1 LNSGSARRRN
11 RARIGA
17 GRGLV
22 GRGLNIHTLPIAH
35 PGEAKVPTGAS
46 PALAYPTAVFCWLL
60 SAGVYIAAK
69 WVAPEMPPWAL
80 CFWRLALAC
89 AILLPIVHHH
99 HGAMIALVK
108 SRALEVLVIGA
119 IGLTLCQ
126 GMIFTGLNYT
136 DATTAGIIMALS
148 PIMTMVL
155 ARFVLGEPLGVWKAL
170 GALLALC
177 GMVVIVA
184 RGDLAA
190 LLRLQF
196 SPGELWIVGS
206 ALCWG
211 LYTVLLRRSKFGI
224 ELLPMVVLLLGAGAL
239 AALPLY
245 LWELVNGERSALHM
259 NGLLALAYVA
269 GPGGALMYYLY
280 NRSVETLGAGRASM
294 LLYLQ
299 TVFVALL
306 AYLFLGE
313 SLHDYDLA
321 GAAFIIAGL
330 VLATAIKPKARAV
343 QAA

>member
-108 SRALEVLVIGA
+108 TRALEVLIIGA

-155 ARFVLGEPLGVWKAL
+155 ARFVLGEPLGVWKAI

-280 NRSVETLGAGRASM
+280 NKSVETLGAGRASM

>member
-1 LNSGSARRRN
+1 MLEGND
-11 RARIGA
+11 
-17 GRGLV
+17 
-22 GRGLNIHTLPIAH
+22 IHTLPIAH
-35 PGEAKVPTGAS
+35 PDELRATADAS
-46 PALAYPTAVFCWLL
+46 LAPAYATAVLCWLL

-89 AILLPIVHHH
+89 AILLPIVHRH
-99 HGAMIALVK
+99 HGVMIALVR
-108 SRALEVLVIGA
+108 SRALEVLIIGA

-155 ARFVLGEPLGVWKAL
+155 ARFVLGEPLGLWKAL

-190 LLRLQF
+190 LLRLEF
-196 SPGELWIVGS
+196 NPGELWIVGS

-239 AALPLY
+239 AALPFY
-245 LWELVNGERSALHM
+245 LWEMVHGERSALHM

-269 GPGGALMYYLY
+269 APGGALMYYLY
-280 NRSVETLGAGRASM
+280 NKSVETLGAGRASM

-299 TVFVALL
+299 TVFVAIL
-306 AYLFLGE
+306 AFFFLGE

-321 GAAFIIAGL
+321 GAAFIVTGI
-330 VLATAIKPKARAV
+330 VLATMVKPRVRAKAA
-343 QAA
+343 

>member
-280 NRSVETLGAGRASM
+280 NKSVETLGAGRASM

>member
-1 LNSGSARRRN
+1 
-11 RARIGA
+11 
-17 GRGLV
+17 
-22 GRGLNIHTLPIAH
+22 
-35 PGEAKVPTGAS
+35 
-46 PALAYPTAVFCWLL
+46 LL

-99 HGAMIALVK
+99 HRAMIALVK

-155 ARFVLGEPLGVWKAL
+155 ARFVLGEPLGVWKAI

>member
-1 LNSGSARRRN
+1 M
-11 RARIGA
+11 
-17 GRGLV
+17 
-22 GRGLNIHTLPIAH
+22 HTLPIAH
-35 PGEAKVPTGAS
+35 PGEMKATADAS
-46 PALAYPTAVFCWLL
+46 LAPAYATAVLCWLL

-69 WVAPEMPPWAL
+69 WVAPEMPPFAL
-80 CFWRLALAC
+80 CFWRLTLAC
-89 AILLPIVHHH
+89 AILLPIVHHR
-99 HGAMIALVK
+99 HGAMIALVR
-108 SRALEVLVIGA
+108 SRAAEVLIVGA

-126 GMIFTGLNYT
+126 GMIYTGLNYT

-170 GALLALC
+170 GALLALA

-190 LLRLQF
+190 LLTLQF
-196 SPGELWIVGS
+196 NPGELWIVGS
-206 ALCWG
+206 ALCWA
-211 LYTVLLRRSKFGI
+211 LYTVLLRRSKFDL
-224 ELLPMVVLLLGAGAL
+224 ELLPLVVLLLGAGAL
-239 AALPLY
+239 AALPFY
-245 LWELVNGERSALHM
+245 VWELVQGERSALHV

-269 GPGGALMYYLY
+269 APGGALMYYLY
-280 NRSVETLGAGRASM
+280 NRSIATLGAGRASM

-313 SLHDYDLA
+313 SLHDYDIA
-321 GAAFIIAGL
+321 GAAFIVAGL
-330 VLATAIKPKARAV
+330 VLATAIKPRVHKP